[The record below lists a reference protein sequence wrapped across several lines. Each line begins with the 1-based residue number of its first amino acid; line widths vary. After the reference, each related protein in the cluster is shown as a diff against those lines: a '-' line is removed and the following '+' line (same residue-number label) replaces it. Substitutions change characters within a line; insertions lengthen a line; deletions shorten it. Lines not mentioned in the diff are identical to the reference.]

1 MARDMRYY
9 PIPNPWGRVFPVK
22 NTPIFRQ
29 AQIGRLT
36 SSLIHLANGGDYP
49 AMSYLPELLSA
60 FSSREGQIEKGIW
73 AYFHPLPKIPRLDE
87 IRDLGLPPPMVVLPK
102 EIVDDIDRPWVSVSQ
117 APARNNA
124 ENNKTPRYRLLFFLH
139 RFLYPNINARNNSP
153 NEVFGFSVWD
163 REHNTFRY
171 YDFWPEDSVTRQI
184 AVTTWWARALIME
197 PKAKRTRAKRD
208 LHPPPPWT
216 PPNLYPMIRQSYN
229 SEGASFGALAT
240 IASHANGLPPA
251 RISMYACIGAAL
263 EMMNRIADPA
273 VLVPSDEVEVL
284 TGLREDLIPKLFDEV
299 LAMLRDQPKPIKFV
313 KRLPRNAHEL
323 HHDGQP
329 FLEDA
334 WVKHALSIPD
344 IPVNA
349 LLRLR
354 LRRLLSARARNGKL
368 DLRYVLAIVSL
379 S

>member
-1 MARDMRYY
+1 
-9 PIPNPWGRVFPVK
+9 
-22 NTPIFRQ
+22 
-29 AQIGRLT
+29 
-36 SSLIHLANGGDYP
+36 
-49 AMSYLPELLSA
+49 
-60 FSSREGQIEKGIW
+60 
-73 AYFHPLPKIPRLDE
+73 
-87 IRDLGLPPPMVVLPK
+87 
-102 EIVDDIDRPWVSVSQ
+102 
-117 APARNNA
+117 
-124 ENNKTPRYRLLFFLH
+124 
-139 RFLYPNINARNNSP
+139 
-153 NEVFGFSVWD
+153 
-163 REHNTFRY
+163 
-171 YDFWPEDSVTRQI
+171 
-184 AVTTWWARALIME
+184 ME

-273 VLVPSDEVEVL
+273 VLVPSDDVEVL

-354 LRRLLSARARNGKL
+354 LRRLLSARARGGKL